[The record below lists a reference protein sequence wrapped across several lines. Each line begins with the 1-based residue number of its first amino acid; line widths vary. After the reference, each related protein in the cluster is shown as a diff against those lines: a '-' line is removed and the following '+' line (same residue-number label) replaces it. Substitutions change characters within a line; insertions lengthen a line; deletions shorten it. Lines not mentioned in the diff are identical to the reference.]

1 LVADTPEDF
10 AQTTVSLMRDRAKAD
25 ELARRGRCLVEERYD
40 WRVAYRS
47 LERLYEALM
56 RI

>member
-1 LVADTPEDF
+1 
-10 AQTTVSLMRDRAKAD
+10 MRDRAKAD